1 MGNIIGWGHNKFGR
15 NDTQSTEDMIAEVVS
30 EAISHAQ
37 VDPKDID
44 NIVVGTFNNG
54 FQKQDFHGALPAI
67 NCEVLKHV
75 PSLRVENACATGSAA
90 IHTALNSIEAKRSKL
105 NLVVGVEK
113 MTDRSTKEAGDI
125 LLGASYRKE
134 EDKIDGGF
142 AGVFAQI
149 TDTYFQRYG
158 DQTKYLSKIAAK
170 NHKNG
175 AVNPYAHMQVDLG
188 FDFCNKVSEKNP
200 LVAPPLKRSDC
211 SMISD
216 GAAALIIADDEL
228 ALEAEKAISFKARV
242 QMNDLMPMS
251 KRDKTE
257 FRGASLSWKKA
268 LSDAQVNLMDLSFVE
283 THDCFTIAE
292 LIEYEAMGLTQRG
305 EGYKVLEEGTVY
317 KDGKLPINPS
327 GGLKAKGH
335 PVGATGVSQHVM
347 ACMQLVGEAK
357 DMQIK
362 DASLGGIFNMGGSA
376 VANYVSILERKS
388 YRFASNHY
396 YKTW

>member
-15 NDTQSTEDMIAEVVS
+15 NDTQTTEDMISEVVS

-37 VDPKDID
+37 VNPKDID

-175 AVNPYAHMQVDLG
+175 ALNPYAHMQVDLG

-228 ALEAEKAISFKARV
+228 ASEAERSISFKARV

-257 FRGASLSWKKA
+257 FRGAALSWKKA
-268 LSDAQVNLMDLSFVE
+268 LSDAQINLMDLSFVE

-388 YRFASNHY
+388 
-396 YKTW
+396 

>member
-30 EAISHAQ
+30 EAISNAQ

-158 DQTKYLSKIAAK
+158 DQTEYLSKIAAK

-175 AVNPYAHMQVDLG
+175 ALNPYAHMQVDLG

-388 YRFASNHY
+388 
-396 YKTW
+396 

>member
-15 NDTQSTEDMIAEVVS
+15 NDTQTTEDMISEVVS

-37 VDPKDID
+37 VDPKEID

-175 AVNPYAHMQVDLG
+175 ALNPYAHMQVDLG

-228 ALEAEKAISFKARV
+228 ALEAERSISFKARV

-257 FRGASLSWKKA
+257 FRGAALSWKKA
-268 LSDAQVNLMDLSFVE
+268 LSDAQINLMDLSFVE

-347 ACMQLVGEAK
+347 VCMQLVGEAK
-357 DMQIK
+357 DMQITN
-362 DASLGGIFNMGGSA
+362 ASLGGIFNMGGSA

-388 YRFASNHY
+388 
-396 YKTW
+396 

>member
-90 IHTALNSIEAKRSKL
+90 IHTALNSIEAKKSKL

-142 AGVFAQI
+142 AGVFAQM

-268 LSDAQVNLMDLSFVE
+268 LSDAQVNLMDLSFIE

-388 YRFASNHY
+388 
-396 YKTW
+396 

>member
-15 NDTQSTEDMIAEVVS
+15 NDMQSTEDMISEVVS

-37 VDPKDID
+37 VDPKEID

-228 ALEAEKAISFKARV
+228 ALEAERAISFKARV

-388 YRFASNHY
+388 
-396 YKTW
+396 

>member
-175 AVNPYAHMQVDLG
+175 AMNPYAHMQVDLG

-228 ALEAEKAISFKARV
+228 ALEAEKAINFKARV

-268 LSDAQVNLMDLSFVE
+268 LSDAQVNLMNLSFVE

-292 LIEYEAMGLTQRG
+292 LIEYEAMGLAQRG

-388 YRFASNHY
+388 
-396 YKTW
+396 

>member
-15 NDTQSTEDMIAEVVS
+15 NDTQSTEDMIAEVVF
-30 EAISHAQ
+30 EAISHAK

-175 AVNPYAHMQVDLG
+175 ALNPYAHMQVDLG

-388 YRFASNHY
+388 
-396 YKTW
+396 

>member
-211 SMISD
+211 SLISD

-388 YRFASNHY
+388 
-396 YKTW
+396 

>member
-15 NDTQSTEDMIAEVVS
+15 NDTESSEDMIAEVVS

-175 AVNPYAHMQVDLG
+175 ALNPYAHMQVDLG

-388 YRFASNHY
+388 
-396 YKTW
+396 

>member
-228 ALEAEKAISFKARV
+228 ALEAKKVISFKARV

-388 YRFASNHY
+388 
-396 YKTW
+396 

>member
-15 NDTQSTEDMIAEVVS
+15 NDTQTTEDMISEVVS

-37 VDPKDID
+37 VNPKDID

-268 LSDAQVNLMDLSFVE
+268 LSDAQVNLMDLSFIE

-305 EGYKVLEEGTVY
+305 EGYKVLEEGIVY

-335 PVGATGVSQHVM
+335 PVGATGVSQHIM

-388 YRFASNHY
+388 
-396 YKTW
+396 

>member
-30 EAISHAQ
+30 EAISHAH

-175 AVNPYAHMQVDLG
+175 ALNPYAHMQVDLG

-228 ALEAEKAISFKARV
+228 ALEAERAISFKARV

-257 FRGASLSWKKA
+257 FRGAALSWKKA
-268 LSDAQVNLMDLSFVE
+268 LSDAHVNLMDLSFVE

-292 LIEYEAMGLTQRG
+292 LIEYEAMGLTQKG

-317 KDGKLPINPS
+317 KNGKLPINPS

-362 DASLGGIFNMGGSA
+362 NASLGGIFNMGGSA

-388 YRFASNHY
+388 
-396 YKTW
+396 

>member
-15 NDTQSTEDMIAEVVS
+15 NETQSTEDMIAEVVS

-175 AVNPYAHMQVDLG
+175 ALNPYAHMQVDLG

-257 FRGASLSWKKA
+257 FRGAALSWKKA

-388 YRFASNHY
+388 
-396 YKTW
+396 

>member
-105 NLVVGVEK
+105 NLGVGVEK

-228 ALEAEKAISFKARV
+228 ALEAERAISFKARV

-388 YRFASNHY
+388 
-396 YKTW
+396 

>member
-15 NDTQSTEDMIAEVVS
+15 NDTESSEDMIAEVVS

-292 LIEYEAMGLTQRG
+292 LIEYEAMGLTERG

-388 YRFASNHY
+388 
-396 YKTW
+396 

>member
-30 EAISHAQ
+30 EAMSHAQ

-388 YRFASNHY
+388 
-396 YKTW
+396 

>member
-15 NDTQSTEDMIAEVVS
+15 NDTQTTEDMISEVVS

-37 VDPKDID
+37 VDPKEID

-175 AVNPYAHMQVDLG
+175 ALNPYAHMQVDLG

-228 ALEAEKAISFKARV
+228 ALEAERSISFKARV

-292 LIEYEAMGLTQRG
+292 LIEYEAMGLTERG

-388 YRFASNHY
+388 
-396 YKTW
+396 

>member
-15 NDTQSTEDMIAEVVS
+15 NDTQSTEDMISEVVS

-175 AVNPYAHMQVDLG
+175 ALNPYAHMQVDLG

-228 ALEAEKAISFKARV
+228 ALEAERSISFKARV

-257 FRGASLSWKKA
+257 FRGAALSWKKA
-268 LSDAQVNLMDLSFVE
+268 LSDAQINLMDLSFVE

-357 DMQIK
+357 DTQIK
-362 DASLGGIFNMGGSA
+362 NASLGGIFNMGGSA

-388 YRFASNHY
+388 
-396 YKTW
+396 

>member
-30 EAISHAQ
+30 EAISHAH

-175 AVNPYAHMQVDLG
+175 ALNPYAHMQVDLG

-216 GAAALIIADDEL
+216 GAAALIIVDDEL
-228 ALEAEKAISFKARV
+228 ALEAERAISFKARV

-251 KRDKTE
+251 KRDKIE
-257 FRGASLSWKKA
+257 FRGAALSWKKA

-317 KDGKLPINPS
+317 KNGKLPINPS

-335 PVGATGVSQHVM
+335 PVGATGVSQHVI

-362 DASLGGIFNMGGSA
+362 NASLGGIFNMGGSA

-388 YRFASNHY
+388 
-396 YKTW
+396 

>member
-15 NDTQSTEDMIAEVVS
+15 NDTQTTEDMISEVVS

-37 VDPKDID
+37 VDPKEID

-257 FRGASLSWKKA
+257 FRGAALSWKKA
-268 LSDAQVNLMDLSFVE
+268 LSDAQINLMDLSFVE

-388 YRFASNHY
+388 
-396 YKTW
+396 

>member
-15 NDTQSTEDMIAEVVS
+15 NDAQSTEDMIAEVVS
-30 EAISHAQ
+30 EAISNAQ

-105 NLVVGVEK
+105 NLVVGLEK

-292 LIEYEAMGLTQRG
+292 LIEYEAMGLTERG

-388 YRFASNHY
+388 
-396 YKTW
+396 

>member
-15 NDTQSTEDMIAEVVS
+15 NDTQSTEDMISEVVS

-37 VDPKDID
+37 VDPKEID

-175 AVNPYAHMQVDLG
+175 ALNPYAHMQVDLG

-200 LVAPPLKRSDC
+200 LVAPSLKRSDC

-228 ALEAEKAISFKARV
+228 ALEAERSISFKARV

-257 FRGASLSWKKA
+257 FRGAALSWKKA
-268 LSDAQVNLMDLSFVE
+268 LSDAQINLMDLSFVE

-388 YRFASNHY
+388 
-396 YKTW
+396 

>member
-67 NCEVLKHV
+67 NCEILKHV

-90 IHTALNSIEAKRSKL
+90 IHTTLNSIEAKRSKL

-357 DMQIK
+357 DMQITN
-362 DASLGGIFNMGGSA
+362 ASLGGIFNMGGSA

-388 YRFASNHY
+388 
-396 YKTW
+396 

>member
-15 NDTQSTEDMIAEVVS
+15 NETQSTEDMISEVVS

-175 AVNPYAHMQVDLG
+175 ALNPYAHMQVDLG

-228 ALEAEKAISFKARV
+228 ALEAERSISFKARV

-268 LSDAQVNLMDLSFVE
+268 LSDAQINLMDLSFVE

-388 YRFASNHY
+388 
-396 YKTW
+396 

>member
-30 EAISHAQ
+30 EAISHSQ

-67 NCEVLKHV
+67 NCEVLKHI

-175 AVNPYAHMQVDLG
+175 ALNPYAHMQVDLG

-228 ALEAEKAISFKARV
+228 ALEAERSISFKARV

-388 YRFASNHY
+388 
-396 YKTW
+396 

>member
-1 MGNIIGWGHNKFGR
+1 MGNIIGWGHSKFGR

-37 VDPKDID
+37 VDPKEID

-158 DQTKYLSKIAAK
+158 DQTKYLSKISAK

-200 LVAPPLKRSDC
+200 LVAHPLKRSDC

-388 YRFASNHY
+388 
-396 YKTW
+396 

>member
-30 EAISHAQ
+30 EAISNAQ

-158 DQTKYLSKIAAK
+158 DQTKSLSTIAAK

-175 AVNPYAHMQVDLG
+175 ALNPYAHMQVDLG

-257 FRGASLSWKKA
+257 FRGAALSWKKA
-268 LSDAQVNLMDLSFVE
+268 LSDAQINLMDLSFVE

-292 LIEYEAMGLTQRG
+292 LIEYEAMGLTERG

-388 YRFASNHY
+388 
-396 YKTW
+396 

>member
-30 EAISHAQ
+30 EAIFHAQ

-388 YRFASNHY
+388 
-396 YKTW
+396 

>member
-175 AVNPYAHMQVDLG
+175 ALNPYAHMQVDLG

-228 ALEAEKAISFKARV
+228 ALEAERAVSFKARV

-257 FRGASLSWKKA
+257 FRGAALSWKKA

-317 KDGKLPINPS
+317 KNGKLPINPS

-362 DASLGGIFNMGGSA
+362 NASLGGIFNMGGSA

-388 YRFASNHY
+388 
-396 YKTW
+396 

>member
-15 NDTQSTEDMIAEVVS
+15 NDTQSTEDMIAEVIS

-54 FQKQDFHGALPAI
+54 FQKQDFHGALPAV

-142 AGVFAQI
+142 AGLFAQI

-228 ALEAEKAISFKARV
+228 ALEAERAISFKARV

-388 YRFASNHY
+388 
-396 YKTW
+396 

>member
-15 NDTQSTEDMIAEVVS
+15 NDTQSTEDMIAEVVF
-30 EAISHAQ
+30 EAISHAK

-125 LLGASYRKE
+125 LLGAGYRKE

-228 ALEAEKAISFKARV
+228 ALEAERAISFKARV

-388 YRFASNHY
+388 
-396 YKTW
+396 

>member
-15 NDTQSTEDMIAEVVS
+15 NDTQTTEDMISEVVS
-30 EAISHAQ
+30 EAISHAK
-37 VDPKDID
+37 VDPKEID

-175 AVNPYAHMQVDLG
+175 ALNPYAHMQVDLG

-228 ALEAEKAISFKARV
+228 ASEAERSISFKARV

-257 FRGASLSWKKA
+257 FRGAALSWKKA
-268 LSDAQVNLMDLSFVE
+268 LSDAQINLMDLSFVE

-292 LIEYEAMGLTQRG
+292 LIEYEAMGLTKRG

-388 YRFASNHY
+388 
-396 YKTW
+396 

>member
-142 AGVFAQI
+142 TGVFAQI

-228 ALEAEKAISFKARV
+228 ALEAERAISFKARV

-388 YRFASNHY
+388 
-396 YKTW
+396 

>member
-15 NDTQSTEDMIAEVVS
+15 NETQSTEDMIAEVVS

-113 MTDRSTKEAGDI
+113 MTDKSTKEAGDI

-292 LIEYEAMGLTQRG
+292 LIEYEAMGLTERG

-388 YRFASNHY
+388 
-396 YKTW
+396 

>member
-15 NDTQSTEDMIAEVVS
+15 NDTQSTEDMISEVVS

-37 VDPKDID
+37 VDPKEID

-90 IHTALNSIEAKRSKL
+90 IHTSLNSIEAKRSKL

-175 AVNPYAHMQVDLG
+175 ALNPYAHMQVDLG

-228 ALEAEKAISFKARV
+228 ALEAERSISFKARV

-257 FRGASLSWKKA
+257 FRGAALSWKKA
-268 LSDAQVNLMDLSFVE
+268 LSDAQINLMDLSFVE

-388 YRFASNHY
+388 
-396 YKTW
+396 

>member
-15 NDTQSTEDMIAEVVS
+15 NDLQSTEDMIAEVVS

-175 AVNPYAHMQVDLG
+175 AVNQYAHMQVDLG

-388 YRFASNHY
+388 
-396 YKTW
+396 